1 MEMAIQ
7 NVSAAVQMSMPEIVN
22 QYLQSFERN
31 MARKRLVSAR
41 VVRAKMR
48 NLAVRVRDNFR
59 AA

>member
-1 MEMAIQ
+1 
-7 NVSAAVQMSMPEIVN
+7 MSMPEIVN